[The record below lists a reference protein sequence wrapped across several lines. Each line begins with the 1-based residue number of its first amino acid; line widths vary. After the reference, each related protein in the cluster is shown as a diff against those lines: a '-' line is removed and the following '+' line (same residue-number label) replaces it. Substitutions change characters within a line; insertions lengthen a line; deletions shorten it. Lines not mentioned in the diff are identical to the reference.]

1 MATFHPNLLYHIR
14 YSSLLK
20 TISRTVIFVSRQL
33 EVTTNFLESEMRT
46 MLSVYSV
53 SCQQLTPNNCF
64 YLESNYPESREIY
77 KVSCFPVH
85 AQYVPLLNND
95 PYRSV
100 QSTLTLSSLAFHRGG
115 PRLIQ
120 RPSM

>member
-1 MATFHPNLLYHIR
+1 MARFHPNLLYHIR

-20 TISRTVIFVSRQL
+20 TISRTVMFVSRQL

-53 SCQQLTPNNCF
+53 SCQQLTPYNCF

-77 KVSCFPVH
+77 KGSYFPVH
-85 AQYVPLLNND
+85 AQYIPLLNND
-95 PYRSV
+95 PYGSV
-100 QSTLTLSSLAFHRGG
+100 QSTLTLSALAFHRGS
-115 PRLIQ
+115 PCLLQ
-120 RPSM
+120 SPSI